1 MGLESNPHRGV
12 YYLVVVVAGLLI
24 VGIVALVRWLL

>member
-12 YYLVVVVAGLLI
+12 YYLFIVVVGLLI
-24 VGIVALVRWLL
+24 AGIVALVRWLL